1 MGKGNEA
8 VPFSA
13 LATAKR
19 CAIDLIVDQ
28 EGTLACDH
36 AVGLCLPTASTRDLA
51 DAVHALCHL
60 HGAAPSLVTLAASP
74 DTDSALE
81 RMAAAFD
88 AERAMLA
95 TVTAAVGPIPS
106 TPRHAQSEA
115 AITTQRHALAT
126 LAQSARMGCAGG
138 AALAL
143 LLDWHAVRAV
153 LTAAAARA
161 NIAVPPSQL
170 PSRATILAAAQDIA
184 TDPSRS
190 RALAFGAQQ
199 LAVQHH
205 GLWRLLAARAEARSA
220 L

>member
-1 MGKGNEA
+1 M
-8 VPFSA
+8 PLSA
-13 LATAKR
+13 LAATKR

-36 AVGLCLPTASTRDLA
+36 AVGLCLPDAGTRDLA

-60 HGAAPSLVTLAASP
+60 HGAAPSLVTLAAAHASCGGP
-74 DTDSALE
+74 ALTQ
-81 RMAAAFD
+81 MAAAFD

-115 AITTQRHALAT
+115 VITTQRHALAT
-126 LAQSARMGCAGG
+126 LAQSARLGCASG

-143 LLDWHAVRAV
+143 LLDWHAIRAI
-153 LTAAAARA
+153 LTLAAARA
-161 NIAVPPSQL
+161 NIAVAPSQL
-170 PSRATILAAAQDIA
+170 PTRPAILAAAQEIA
-184 TDPSRS
+184 TDPSCS

-199 LAVQHH
+199 LALQHN
-205 GLWRLLAARAEARSA
+205 GLWRLLAARAEARAA